1 MVITMNIYDFDDTIY
16 NGDSTKDFYFF
27 CLKRYP
33 KILRTVPM
41 LVIAY
46 GLYILGIWTKTKFKE
61 KMYRFLTCVD
71 DIDKTIDDF
80 WAEKKDN
87 IKAYYKKT
95 QRPDDIVISAS
106 PEFLLKPEAQYLNFG
121 KLIASKVDKH
131 TGKYT
136 GENCWGEEKVKRL
149 AEETSIDKCDA
160 FYSDSLSDIPL
171 AKIAN
176 EAYIVKGEELIKWE
190 EHENDKITKLKRMF
204 FSKEFI
210 MFLVVGGINTING
223 VLFSM
228 LYGYLI
234 PNANLAFTAGYIT
247 STVISYIL
255 NSFLTFK
262 ERLGFMKYI
271 RFFISYIPNF
281 IIQTIVVFIVYN
293 ILNMHKLIAYI
304 LAAVIGVPV
313 TFLLMKVFAFRKKS

>member
-1 MVITMNIYDFDDTIY
+1 MNIYDFDDTIY
-16 NGDSTKDFYFF
+16 KGDSTKDFYFF

-33 KILRTVPM
+33 KILKTVPM
-41 LVIAY
+41 LVIAF

-61 KMYRFLTCVD
+61 KMYAFLTCVD
-71 DIDKTIDDF
+71 DIDKTIEDF

-106 PEFLLKPEAQYLNFG
+106 PEFLLKPEAEYLGFG
-121 KLIASKVDKH
+121 RLIASKVDKH

-149 AEETSIDKCDA
+149 YEETSIYKCDT
-160 FYSDSLSDIPL
+160 FYSDSLSDTPL
-171 AKIAN
+171 AKIAK
-176 EAYIVKGEELIKWE
+176 EAYIVKGEELVKWE
-190 EHENDKITKLKRMF
+190 EHEKDKITKLKRMF
-204 FSKEFI
+204 FSQQFI
-210 MFLVVGGINTING
+210 MFLFIGGIGTINTI
-223 VLFSM
+223 LFSA
-228 LYGYLI
+228 LAGFFI
-234 PNANLAFTAGYIT
+234 KNANLAFAAGYIA

-255 NSFLTFK
+255 NSCLTFK
-262 ERLGFMKYI
+262 ERLGFMRYI
-271 RFFISYIPNF
+271 RFLISYIPNF
-281 IIQTIVVFIVYN
+281 IIQNTVVIIVYN

-313 TFLLMKVFAFRKKS
+313 TFLLMKIFAFRKKS